1 MAGRHVFAQSF
12 LEMHFLG
19 DLEDTLEQLQVS
31 GSQWIHDQ
39 LFDRINHFENLVKLM
54 IESHPVNVNL
64 LELPCLRKLEWTVAM
79 DDDLVVSKAPSW
91 QESWREFLAGEGRKL
106 KGIVIHDEAE
116 EDVMLADFAT
126 LIHVNCPYLCQLG
139 YFSGGFNLD
148 RTLFA
153 PLEAKGIEVSTF

>member
-1 MAGRHVFAQSF
+1 M
-12 LEMHFLG
+12 
-19 DLEDTLEQLQVS
+19 S

-39 LFDRINHFENLVKLM
+39 LFDRINHFENLVKSM
-54 IESHPVNVNL
+54 FESHPVNVNL
-64 LELPCLRKLEWTVAM
+64 LELPCLRELEWTVAM
-79 DDDLVVSKAPSW
+79 NDGLMVSEATNW

-126 LIHVNCPYLCQLG
+126 LNHANCRSLHKLG
-139 YFSGGFNLD
+139 YYSGDFNLD

-153 PLEAKGIEVSTF
+153 PLEATGIEVTTF